1 MASISKISV
10 AADIS
15 KPIAKNIKRAAVAL
29 PAVSSLGVLAGA
41 SMGPIIPPDNVIV
54 PDGMD
59 VYDPIIDQLQYRGG
73 QLLDLG
79 GDIVGAV
86 GDGIINAA
94 DTLSDAAG
102 AAVGAIL
109 DWIG

>member
-1 MASISKISV
+1 MPTVNKIVSHLPV
-10 AADIS
+10 QT
-15 KPIAKNIKRAAVAL
+15 KTKNIVKTAL
-29 PAVSSLGVLAGA
+29 PAISSLGVLAGA

-59 VYDPIIDQLQYRGG
+59 VYDPFIDQLQYRGG

-102 AAVGAIL
+102 DAVGTIL